1 MSNSKKTWGWFFYD
15 WACQP
20 YNTLMVTFIIGPY
33 FATVAAEYFIAN
45 GLDSTSSRAN
55 AQYYWSL
62 TITIVGLIVGL
73 AAPFI
78 GAIADN
84 YGNRMKWIYLMD
96 QIGSGYCFL
105 LA

>member
-45 GLDSTSSRAN
+45 GLDL
-55 AQYYWSL
+55 SL
-62 TITIVGLIVGL
+62 IHI
-73 AAPFI
+73 
-78 GAIADN
+78 
-84 YGNRMKWIYLMD
+84 
-96 QIGSGYCFL
+96 
-105 LA
+105 